1 MPTIPVHHHQLAAER
16 GPGHLREH
24 AKLLVGILGEEDLEG
39 TRSRADLL
47 ELIVDGYAHVLAL
60 DVDRRRLERDIA
72 RLAGSGDPQ
81 AAAQLGELSAQ
92 LQDLTS
98 ASEQLR
104 NLLGEVRARDE
115 RHGRH

>member
-1 MPTIPVHHHQLAAER
+1 MR
-16 GPGHLREH
+16 GSAHLREH
-24 AKLLVGILGEEDLEG
+24 AQLLIGVLHEEDVTG
-39 TRSRADLL
+39 MRSRTDLL

-72 RLAGSGDPQ
+72 CLAGSGDPE
-81 AAAQLGELSAQ
+81 AAAELGELSAQ
-92 LQDLTS
+92 LHDLTS

-104 NLLGEVRARDE
+104 KLLGEVRARDE